1 MKEYKLKNILEQ
13 KKLNIHVEQTDI
25 SDSFEIHTHDF
36 CELVFVVSGKG
47 THRVGNQD
55 YQMKKGDIF
64 VLKGNEK
71 HGFSGMEHLKIFN
84 IMFNVY
90 DLQAADCKDL
100 IGFWVLFVH
109 EQPFDFLSH
118 MNVKGEDY
126 DLILWWCT
134 QLLQE
139 YTDAQPGYISVC
151 KSVLMQMIVFLSR
164 LYQTKEPQDGIDYRL
179 AKAVVYMQTNFA
191 DQISV
196 EQLARLSGFSE
207 RHFSRLFQELYGMS
221 PIRFLNKIRLDH
233 ARVLLE
239 SEEYRVI
246 DAAAL
251 CGFGDSN
258 YFCRIFKK
266 QYGCA
271 PSDWKKMKN
280 ENLS

>member
-1 MKEYKLKNILEQ
+1 MKEYKLKSILEQ
-13 KKLNIHVEQTDI
+13 KKLNIHVEQSDI
-25 SDSFEIHTHDF
+25 SDCFEIHTHDF
-36 CELVFVVSGKG
+36 CELVFVVSGTG
-47 THRVGNQD
+47 THRVGNRD

-71 HGFSGMEHLKIFN
+71 HGFTGMEHLRIFN
-84 IMFNVY
+84 IMFNIY

-118 MNVKGEDY
+118 MNVTGADY
-126 DLILWWCT
+126 DQVLLWCT
-134 QLLQE
+134 QLLRE
-139 YTDAQPGYISVC
+139 YTDTPPGYRSVC
-151 KSVLMQMIVFLSR
+151 NSVLTQLVVFLSR
-164 LYQTKEPQDGIDYRL
+164 LYQAREPEEGIDYRL

-191 DQISV
+191 GRISV
-196 EQLARLSGFSE
+196 EQLAGLSGFSE

-221 PIRFLNKIRLDH
+221 PIRFLNKIRLNH

-239 SEEYRVI
+239 TEQYRVT

-251 CGFGDSN
+251 SGFWDSN
-258 YFCRIFKK
+258 YFCRMFKK

-271 PSDWKKMKN
+271 PSDWKRTK
-280 ENLS
+280 EEL